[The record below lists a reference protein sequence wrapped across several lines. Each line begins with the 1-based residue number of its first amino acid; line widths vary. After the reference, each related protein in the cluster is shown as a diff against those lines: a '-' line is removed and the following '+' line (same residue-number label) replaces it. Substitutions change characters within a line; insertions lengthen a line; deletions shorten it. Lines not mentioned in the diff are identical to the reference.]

1 MSSTSGPP
9 PRRTP
14 VPPEPAPIPVPAPDS
29 GNAFGSEGGP
39 MSLRHPPAPGERR
52 PVLSILAATSNRGK
66 LAELR
71 QLLADLPVEVLSW
84 STVLRGRPQAVED
97 GATFEENAL
106 IKARAAATAATMIT
120 LADDS
125 GLEVD
130 ALDGRPGVRS
140 ARFAKEG
147 ATDAENNA
155 TLLGALTDIEDDRRT
170 ARFRCVL
177 VLVDPWA
184 SPNDGGHAAGN
195 DKGARATITEGRCE
209 GVIARHTS
217 GAGGFGYDPL
227 FVVDGTGR
235 TMAELGPAEKNRL
248 SHRAKAME
256 AMRPTIAALVEERLA
271 QAARVLG

>member
-1 MSSTSGPP
+1 VKPLGPP

-14 VPPEPAPIPVPAPDS
+14 VPPEPVPVPVPDS
-29 GNAFGSEGGP
+29 ANLAGP
-39 MSLRHPPAPGERR
+39 MSMRHPPAPGARK

-97 GATFEENAL
+97 GATFEDNAL
-106 IKARAAATAATMIT
+106 IKARAAASAAIMVT

-155 TLLGALTDIEDDRRT
+155 ALLGALSDIEDDRRT

-184 SPNDGGHAAGN
+184 SVH
-195 DKGARATITEGRCE
+195 DKGAQPTITEGRCE
-209 GVIARHTS
+209 GVIARHVS

-235 TMAELGPAEKNRL
+235 TMAELGAAEKNRL
-248 SHRAKAME
+248 SHRARAVE
-256 AMRPTIAALVEERLA
+256 AMRPAIAALVAERLA
-271 QAARVLG
+271 HAARVLG